1 MVLNDIKG
9 IFMAGFEK
17 RLMSIYRQSLE
28 GLTPSK
34 QERLQF
40 EGYMDAGIEMGVVD
54 KVGLQS
60 FIDEKHSEVFGQT
73 IRERGEERKRKEGLN
88 RESSTYES
96 YEVPA
101 WIRRGVNIDL

>member
-1 MVLNDIKG
+1 MAVGEITSV
-9 IFMAGFEK
+9 FMSGFEK

-34 QERLQF
+34 QDRHQF

-54 KVGLQS
+54 KVSLQV
-60 FIDEKHSEVFGQT
+60 FIDDKHYELFGQT

-88 RESSTYES
+88 IESSTYES
-96 YEVPA
+96 YDAPA
-101 WIRRGVNIDL
+101 WIRKGVNIDL